1 MRQFLSN
8 PTDAFSAPNPKEQPV
23 GSIVERDH
31 IWNQLTQDQYD
42 AYYRMAWNVA
52 YLIVGH
58 PLEADI
64 VADKVMAALDTRVHP
79 SSTSEIER
87 HLRVLARSRALDCL
101 ASPMHR
107 FRMKC
112 GSLLLQADEEEYES
126 VPASQCSIGAEEEFF
141 YEEDRELFAQ
151 HFAQALSRL
160 NDLQRACFVLRFV
173 EHIKPEE
180 IAEMLKVPVDTVY
193 TQAYRARNRVAK
205 LLTDRR
211 KHMSSSD
218 REEGGFPCKQALP

>member
-1 MRQFLSN
+1 MRRSLSN
-8 PTDAFSAPNPKEQPV
+8 PADAFSAPNQKEHAAT
-23 GSIVERDH
+23 SIVERDH
-31 IWNQLTQDQYD
+31 TWDQLTQDQYA
-42 AYYRMAWNVA
+42 AYYRMVWNVA
-52 YLIVGH
+52 YLILGH
-58 PLEADI
+58 PFEADI
-64 VADKVMAALDTRVHP
+64 VADKVMATFETRAHSP
-79 SSTSEIER
+79 LTTEIEV

-112 GSLLLQADEEEYES
+112 RSLIQQAAEEEYEAI
-126 VPASQCSIGAEEEFF
+126 PEAQCSIGAEDEFF

-151 HFAQALSRL
+151 QFAQAIGRL

-205 LLTDRR
+205 LLIDKRR
-211 KHMSSSD
+211 
-218 REEGGFPCKQALP
+218 